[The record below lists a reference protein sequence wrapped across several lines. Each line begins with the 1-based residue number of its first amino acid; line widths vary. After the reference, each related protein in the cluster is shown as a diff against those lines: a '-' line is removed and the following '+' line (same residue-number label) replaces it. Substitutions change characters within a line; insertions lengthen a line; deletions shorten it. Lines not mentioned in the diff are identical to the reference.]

1 MAFYE
6 LLGICVAYKKQPEV
20 SNTTKKETKNGSW
33 NECSENTERA
43 IIIEKNPEALLQRVR
58 LIKNAKKEIILSTF
72 AFQSD
77 ESGKLILGALH
88 DAADRGVHIRLLV
101 DGMESWIDM
110 EGNPYFY
117 GLSSHENVEIKL
129 YNKAN
134 PLKPW
139 KMMGRMHDK
148 YLIADGKR
156 YILGGRNT
164 YNYFLGDFPGHK
176 NYDRDVL
183 VVCDEPEKENSV
195 NQLSEYFETI
205 WNQEDS
211 GYFHNNKKLANRKS
225 VKNAVLELQNSY
237 QKYFEENKER
247 ICETNYTDE
256 TFETEK
262 ITLVSNPIHTG
273 SKEPVVWYQLGELMK
288 NAKNRVK
295 IHTPYIICNDMMYNT
310 WEEIAENVSD
320 FSIMTNSVANN
331 GNPFGAAD
339 YAKNR
344 NRILSTGINIW
355 EYEGGYSYHGK
366 SILIDDDLSVIGSF
380 NTDMRSAYLDTELM
394 LVIRSKDINKQLEE
408 GMMEYERVSRQVL
421 EDGTYRDPYHV
432 EPIELTKKR
441 QRKIFGT
448 ASAGMGKVSVLI
460 RRKENVFQIL
470 IVEDDKE
477 LSQLFQKVLEKN
489 GYQVKSASDGAQALE
504 VLDKEY
510 IDLIISDIMMPV
522 MDGYELVSELRSAG
536 YQIPV
541 LMITAKGSFDD
552 MRQGFLSGS
561 DDYMVKPVNVNEM
574 VLRVGALLRRA
585 QILNEHKIVIGST
598 EFDYDAMTVTTDKE
612 SLVLPK
618 KEFLLLYK
626 LAASPGRT
634 FTKQQLMD
642 EVWGYETEA
651 DPHTIEVHIGRI
663 RERFKDNPD
672 FEIVTMRGIGYKV
685 VKK

>member
-1 MAFYE
+1 MVKYAPRKVYIRESGGYVELSYTEFCRCRESDQTYMDKLFIPIQGCLLEVVREQYTDFYRD
-6 LLGICVAYKKQPEV
+6 
-20 SNTTKKETKNGSW
+20 KERWRYLQKLDTKN
-33 NECSENTERA
+33 
-43 IIIEKNPEALLQRVR
+43 
-58 LIKNAKKEIILSTF
+58 
-72 AFQSD
+72 
-77 ESGKLILGALH
+77 
-88 DAADRGVHIRLLV
+88 RLLSL
-101 DGMESWIDM
+101 DGFTDS
-110 EGNPYFY
+110 EGNPLDFITDEAVDIAETVVNAVMVDRLKAALPLLSDSEQELIQAIFFD
-117 GLSSHENVEIKL
+117 GLSEREVGARLGITQSVVNKRKARILIKL
-129 YNKAN
+129 
-134 PLKPW
+134 
-139 KMMGRMHDK
+139 
-148 YLIADGKR
+148 
-156 YILGGRNT
+156 
-164 YNYFLGDFPGHK
+164 
-176 NYDRDVL
+176 
-183 VVCDEPEKENSV
+183 
-195 NQLSEYFETI
+195 
-205 WNQEDS
+205 
-211 GYFHNNKKLANRKS
+211 
-225 VKNAVLELQNSY
+225 
-237 QKYFEENKER
+237 
-247 ICETNYTDE
+247 
-256 TFETEK
+256 
-262 ITLVSNPIHTG
+262 
-273 SKEPVVWYQLGELMK
+273 
-288 NAKNRVK
+288 
-295 IHTPYIICNDMMYNT
+295 
-310 WEEIAENVSD
+310 
-320 FSIMTNSVANN
+320 
-331 GNPFGAAD
+331 
-339 YAKNR
+339 
-344 NRILSTGINIW
+344 
-355 EYEGGYSYHGK
+355 
-366 SILIDDDLSVIGSF
+366 
-380 NTDMRSAYLDTELM
+380 
-394 LVIRSKDINKQLEE
+394 
-408 GMMEYERVSRQVL
+408 
-421 EDGTYRDPYHV
+421 
-432 EPIELTKKR
+432 
-441 QRKIFGT
+441 RKI
-448 ASAGMGKVSVLI
+448 I

-541 LMITAKGSFDD
+541 LMITAKGSFYD